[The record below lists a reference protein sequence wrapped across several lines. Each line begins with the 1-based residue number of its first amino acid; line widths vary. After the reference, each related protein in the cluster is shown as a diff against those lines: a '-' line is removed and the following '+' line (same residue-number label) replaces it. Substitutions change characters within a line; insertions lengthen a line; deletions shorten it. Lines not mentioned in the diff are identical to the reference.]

1 MKMFFDWLS
10 GIGNAVFTDNTASD
24 VPGRSLKGIPIFGG
38 ESGAGGFFGAFG
50 TGATGLLQVIGQI
63 NFLALVIG
71 AGLLFISL
79 FLCIFGMVQAS
90 LEGDPRGVAEA
101 RTGLVACFISL
112 GLINM
117 VPLILSIIYQVAA
130 GK

>member
-1 MKMFFDWLS
+1 MKFIFSWLQ
-10 GIGNAVFTDNTASD
+10 GIGNDIFAGGIKVGDRDLTN
-24 VPGRSLKGIPIFGG
+24 VPAFGG
-38 ESGAGGFFGAFG
+38 ESGVGGFFGAFG
-50 TGATGLLQVIGQI
+50 TGGTGLLNMIGQI
-63 NFLALVIG
+63 NFLALIIG

-90 LEGDPRGVAEA
+90 LEGDPRGVGEA
-101 RTGLVACFISL
+101 RTGLIACFISL

-117 VPLILSIIYQVAA
+117 VPLILSIIYQIAE